1 MGKKIA
7 IIGSRGIPARY
18 GGFETFTEEIGTR
31 LAARDYDICV
41 SCESGSLPE
50 YKGVK
55 LMYCPVKPVF
65 RSVYEILYDVY
76 FLFRTYPACDSVY
89 VLGIGSAPCFFISK
103 IFKKKIILNFDGIE
117 WKRNKFNRLQKG
129 ILYFQGMC
137 AIMFSDI
144 IVADALAIK
153 RYIESKGG
161 KNVVYIPYG
170 VETPEAGRWDQM
182 KITRAGG
189 RLKGLEEGHYYLAV
203 ARLEPENNINMMIE
217 GFLLSGSKN
226 KLVVI
231 GDFQNKK
238 YRALVEETMKRS
250 GGQDRVIFTGAIYEK
265 DILNMLR
272 QHCFVYL
279 HGHSVGGTN
288 PSLLEAM
295 AMKNI
300 VLAHDNEYNREV
312 GGDALIYFPS
322 PEGLAD
328 RIQMIEGDPAAYQGL
343 KDIASRRVSECYSW
357 EKVTDEY
364 DKLFKSL

>member
-31 LAARDYDICV
+31 LVARDYEVCV

-55 LMYCPVKPVF
+55 LLYSPVKPVF

-76 FLFRTYPACDSVY
+76 FLFRTYPVCDAVY

-117 WKRNKFNRLQKG
+117 WKRNKFNRFQKG

-137 AIMFSDI
+137 AILFSDV

-153 RYIESKGG
+153 GYIESKGG

-170 VETPEAGRWDQM
+170 VETPEAGRWDPE
-182 KITRAGG
+182 KITRSGE
-189 RLKGLEEGHYYLAV
+189 RLKCLEEDQYYLVV
-203 ARLEPENNINMMIE
+203 ARLEPENNIHVIIE
-217 GFLLSGSKN
+217 GFLSSGSTK
-226 KLVVI
+226 KMVII

-238 YRALVEETMKRS
+238 YGALVEETMKRS
-250 GGQDRVIFTGAIYEK
+250 DGRDRVIFTGSIYEK
-265 DILNMLR
+265 DLLNMLR

-300 VLAHDNEYNREV
+300 ILAHDNEYNREV
-312 GGDALIYFPS
+312 GGDTLLYFPS

-328 RIQMIEGDPAAYQGL
+328 RIRMIESDPAAYQEL
-343 KDIASRRVSECYSW
+343 KDTASRRVSECYSL
-357 EKVTDEY
+357 EKVTSEY